1 MVNEVNKLLYN
12 TLVNRHEVY
21 LPEVGTLRVVR
32 RAASM
37 GPNHELI
44 PPHFDVEYTSNSSAK
59 SLVNII
65 SAECAVDIQRAE
77 EIYSRWLEKVR
88 TESTLTIEGVG
99 KLQNKSFVADS
110 AFISLFAPV
119 TTPIKIKRQKNK
131 AAITAALVA
140 TFIGVGVIFGAVA
153 WFFFNE
159 SPAPVAETAEPEV
172 IVTTEIAEVEDITVN
187 EVVEEVILEDI
198 PEAEPIVDESSD
210 WTKGA
215 DIRHWVIAGS
225 YSTPENADIAVKDIM
240 SKHDDIYCNVFSL
253 GKMYAVAIYGS
264 SEREKCDTFIREHSN
279 EFNQIWVF
287 TPKANR

>member
-1 MVNEVNKLLYN
+1 MVNEVNNIIFN
-12 TLVNRHEVY
+12 TLIAERAIH
-21 LPEVGTLRVVR
+21 LPGVGTLSVVR
-32 RAASM
+32 KSAEMASS
-37 GPNHELI
+37 NAII
-44 PPHFDVEYTSNSSAK
+44 PPTYAVEFSSCTTATSVVEVIARE
-59 SLVNII
+59 
-65 SAECAVDIQRAE
+65 AEIESIKAE
-77 EIYSRWLEKVR
+77 DIYSRWLEKVR

-99 KLQNKSFVADS
+99 KLQNKSFVPDS

-140 TFIGVGVIFGAVA
+140 TFIGVGVVFGAVA

-159 SPAPVAETAEPEV
+159 SSAPVAETVEPEV
-172 IVTTEIAEVEDITVN
+172 ITTTEIAEVEDITVN

-198 PEAEPIVDESSD
+198 PEAEPIVEESSD
-210 WTKGA
+210 WTKSA

-264 SEREKCDTFIREHSN
+264 SEREECDTFIREHSN